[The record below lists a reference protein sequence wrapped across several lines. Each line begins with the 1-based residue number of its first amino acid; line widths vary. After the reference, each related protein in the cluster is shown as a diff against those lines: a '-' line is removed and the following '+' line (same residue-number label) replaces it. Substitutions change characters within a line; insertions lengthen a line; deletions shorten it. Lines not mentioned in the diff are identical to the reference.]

1 MVTIGDPKRTRMDM
15 LKGHMKFQGYDK
27 DVQIHRRR

>member
-15 LKGHMKFQGYDK
+15 LKDHINFYGYDK